1 MTKNAEQLTQLLARW
16 RTGDEDAANG
26 LLAATYEQMRRV
38 ARGFLRHE
46 RGDHTLQAT
55 ALVHEAYL
63 RLFKDQPVDLES
75 REAFFR
81 LVAAQMR
88 RELIDHARKRRAVKR
103 GGGLAEADFDDVIG
117 SVPALEGSSNEEVFQ
132 RLDEALA
139 TFEGEHPRA
148 GRVVRLRYFGGMSN
162 DEVAAELN
170 LSSGTVKRDFAF
182 ARAWLGRALGR

>member
-103 GGGLAEADFDDVIG
+103 GGGLVEADFDDVIG

-148 GRVVRLRYFGGMSN
+148 GQVVRLRYFGGMSN